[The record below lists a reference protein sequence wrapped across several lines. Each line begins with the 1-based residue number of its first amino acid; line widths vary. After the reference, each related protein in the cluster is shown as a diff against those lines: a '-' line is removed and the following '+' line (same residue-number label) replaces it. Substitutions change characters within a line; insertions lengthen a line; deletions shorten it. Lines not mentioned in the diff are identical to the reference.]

1 MLTGYVRDAF
11 REGYEQACSRS
22 GPVWRASNAFARN
35 PGAATGRSSG
45 AHRKASGDINAAPVT
60 FSRDPRTRCRVSH
73 DGSAEKGDTTMFTR
87 IAIATAI
94 VLGTVSGS
102 VAMAKNTSRYDV
114 FVNGKKVGTDPD
126 PTIRAQ
132 LAHDP
137 SQGRD

>member
-11 REGYEQACSRS
+11 REGYEPARPSL
-22 GPVWRASNAFARN
+22 RAVLCASDPLARID
-35 PGAATGRSSG
+35 AAL
-45 AHRKASGDINAAPVT
+45 VT
-60 FSRDPRTRCRVSH
+60 FSPDPRTRCRVSH

-102 VAMAKNTSRYDV
+102 VAMAKNTTRYDV
-114 FVNGKKVGTDPD
+114 FVNGKKVGADPD

>member
-1 MLTGYVRDAF
+1 MVNLVDRRATGTAVDMLTGYVRDAF
-11 REGYEQACSRS
+11 REGYEPRCPRS
-22 GPVWRASNAFARN
+22 GI
-35 PGAATGRSSG
+35 
-45 AHRKASGDINAAPVT
+45 DAAPVT
-60 FSRDPRTRCRVSH
+60 LSRDPRTRCRVSH

-102 VAMAKNTSRYDV
+102 VAMAKNTTRYDV
-114 FVNGKKVGTDPD
+114 FVNGKKVGADPD

>member
-1 MLTGYVRDAF
+1 
-11 REGYEQACSRS
+11 
-22 GPVWRASNAFARN
+22 
-35 PGAATGRSSG
+35 
-45 AHRKASGDINAAPVT
+45 
-60 FSRDPRTRCRVSH
+60 VSH

-102 VAMAKNTSRYDV
+102 IAMAQSPRYDV
-114 FVNGKKVGTDPD
+114 IVNGKKIGADPD

-137 SQGRD
+137 TQGS